1 MSDETSA
8 SGTAIA
14 FSQSTG
20 LETRA
25 DGTAEGLVVIARRD
39 PADWSADC
47 LNRMKRLCELKQ
59 NWDSYG
65 ANPVDPGSIEVA
77 KQLVRMFAQMTGID
91 CPRVAAS
98 PAGHVAL
105 SWEWQEHSRE
115 LDLEILPGGMIRWSC
130 IDDHQPS
137 EDCEGESNDINQ
149 VVRLVRAFGNKGNP
163 QGDSKTLCTYGGK

>member
-98 PAGHVAL
+98 PAGNVAL
-105 SWEWQEHSRE
+105 SWEWEDQSRE
-115 LDLEILPGGMIRWSC
+115 LDLEVQRDGILRYSFL
-130 IDDHQPS
+130 DERQPS
-137 EDCEGESNDINQ
+137 QDTEGETNDPNLIVQ
-149 VVRLVRAFGNKGNP
+149 LLT
-163 QGDSKTLCTYGGK
+163 QW